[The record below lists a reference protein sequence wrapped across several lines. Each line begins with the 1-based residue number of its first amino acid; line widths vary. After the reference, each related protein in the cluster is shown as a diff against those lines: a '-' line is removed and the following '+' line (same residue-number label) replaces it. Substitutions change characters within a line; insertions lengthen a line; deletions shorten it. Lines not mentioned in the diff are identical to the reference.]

1 VWQFYSWGFSLMM
14 QLDEVNAFLTRH
26 FPQIGPGREFIV
38 EALGPMSARLRLAP
52 GQQHLRP
59 GGTVSGPAMFALA
72 DVAIY
77 VAILGQL
84 GVGDDAEQAHLSP
97 GSLTVTTNLNINF
110 LRKPEPTDLIAE
122 AKLMKLGR
130 QLAVGEAWLYS
141 IGSEAPVA
149 HAVATY
155 SIPPDMSARAR

>member
-1 VWQFYSWGFSLMM
+1 ML
-14 QLDEVNAFLTRH
+14 QLEQVNAFLTRH
-26 FPQIGPGREFIV
+26 FPQIGPGRDFII
-38 EALGPMSARLRLAP
+38 EAVGPMSSRLRLVP
-52 GQQHLRP
+52 GSQHLRP

-77 VAILGQL
+77 VAILAQL
-84 GVGDDAEQAHLSP
+84 GVGEDAERAHLSP

-110 LRKPEPTDLIAE
+110 LRKPEPSDLIAE

-141 IGSEAPVA
+141 IGVNEPVA

-155 SIPPDMSARAR
+155 SIPPDYARPKA